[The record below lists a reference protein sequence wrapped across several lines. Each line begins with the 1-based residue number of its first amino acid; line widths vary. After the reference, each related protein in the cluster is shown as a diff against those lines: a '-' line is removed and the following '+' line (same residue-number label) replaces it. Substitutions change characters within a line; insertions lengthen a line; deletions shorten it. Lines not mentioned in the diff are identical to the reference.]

1 MASESELPQSTIVQ
15 PAEKSL
21 DQPEPINGSESST
34 SIEQAKQRPALNSL
48 KKSDFATSLK
58 EREKNANR

>member
-15 PAEKSL
+15 PAEKPL

-34 SIEQAKQRPALNSL
+34 SIEQAKQRPALKSL
-48 KKSDFATSLK
+48 KKVILQ
-58 EREKNANR
+58 RH